1 MALKIAKGDSIK
13 VTVPAGKNVEAGKFV
28 LINGFLG
35 LALQSGAEGKEI
47 VLDISKGIYQTS
59 QIKATDT
66 FSVGTKIYWDN
77 TEVFTTTAT
86 DNKFAGIV
94 TAGKDS
100 NGVIEFYFVPELAL
114 LSEIISSTQI
124 P

>member
-13 VTVPAGKNVEAGKFV
+13 VTVPAGKTVEAGKFV

-35 LALQSGAEGKEI
+35 LALQSGDEGKEI
-47 VLDISKGIYQTS
+47 VLDVTKGIYQTS
-59 QIKATDT
+59 QIKVTAT
-66 FSVGTKIYWDN
+66 FSVGTKIYWNN
-77 TEVFTTTAT
+77 TDEVFTTTAA

-94 TAGKDS
+94 TAKKDS

-114 LSEIISSTQI
+114 L
-124 P
+124 

>member
-1 MALKIAKGDSIK
+1 MALKIAKGDSVK
-13 VTVPAGKNVEAGKFV
+13 VIVPAGKTVEAGKFV
-28 LINGFLG
+28 RISNFLG
-35 LALQSGAEGKEI
+35 LALQSGSEGKEI

-66 FSVGTKIYWDN
+66 FNVGTKIYWDDTN
-77 TEVFTTTAT
+77 EVFTTTAT
-86 DNKFAGIV
+86 SNQFAGIV

-114 LSEIISSTQI
+114 L
-124 P
+124 